1 MTISGNTSIVPAE
14 DTRYVCTAGLA
25 NPEATLAWTIQDVD
39 GEDVPYTVTDDT
51 DNTSTISLHAT
62 DDVPY
67 TVTEDDVNISTIT
80 LHASDAA
87 DKIHIT
93 CVADNAVGQ
102 ARHTRVVH
110 VESKTSI
117 KKVYV

>member
-14 DTRYVCTAGLA
+14 DTQYVCTAGLA
-25 NPEATLAWTIQDVD
+25 NPEATLAWTIQDDV
-39 GEDVPYTVTDDT
+39 GEDVPF
-51 DNTSTISLHAT
+51 
-62 DDVPY
+62 
-67 TVTEDDVNISTIT
+67 TVTEDNDNISTIT
-80 LHASDAA
+80 LHATDDD

-93 CVADNAVGQ
+93 CVAGNGVGQ
-102 ARHTRVVH
+102 ARQSRVVH